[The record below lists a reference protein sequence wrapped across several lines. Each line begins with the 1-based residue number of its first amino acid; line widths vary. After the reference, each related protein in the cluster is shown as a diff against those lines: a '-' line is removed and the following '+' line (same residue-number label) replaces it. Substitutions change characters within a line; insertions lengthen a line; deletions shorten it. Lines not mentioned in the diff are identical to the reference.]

1 MCYIVG
7 RNWRKDHTHEPSN
20 INDELKAVLTPD
32 VTKTEKIQ
40 DDPNWH
46 DTQLDS
52 YVERADH
59 TDANPAAELDHRTR
73 TGFQWIFN
81 PLKKEGDL

>member
-7 RNWRKDHTHEPSN
+7 RHWRKDHTHE
-20 INDELKAVLTPD
+20 LTPVQPD
-32 VTKTEKIQ
+32 IPKTEKIQ

-52 YVERADH
+52 LVERADH
-59 TDANPAAELDHRTR
+59 TDMNPAAELDHRTR
-73 TGFQWIFN
+73 TGFQWIF
-81 PLKKEGDL
+81 